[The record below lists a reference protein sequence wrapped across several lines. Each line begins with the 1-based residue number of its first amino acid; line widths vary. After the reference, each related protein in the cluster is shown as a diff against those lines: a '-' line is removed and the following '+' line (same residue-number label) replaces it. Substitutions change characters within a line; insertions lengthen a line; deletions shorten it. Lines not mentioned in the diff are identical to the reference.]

1 MRVENPVQIQ
11 IIKKSNE
18 ETVFKA
24 SLPVESVINSPNNF
38 DQLLSNIE
46 KEYTEVIRECRILLK
61 KAKLTRRV
69 NPLVYWSIGD
79 LILKF
84 INNLKNNSFFL
95 SSQYAFFARDLGLSK
110 TSIRNI
116 IHFRKRFPRKK
127 LIDPAIPWTFY
138 LSGKN
143 KTLRRKL

>member
-46 KEYTEVIRECRILLK
+46 KEYTEVIRECRINL
-61 KAKLTRRV
+61 
-69 NPLVYWSIGD
+69 PEE
-79 LILKF
+79 LILWY
-84 INNLKNNSFFL
+84 IGVLV
-95 SSQYAFFARDLGLSK
+95 
-110 TSIRNI
+110 I
-116 IHFRKRFPRKK
+116 
-127 LIDPAIPWTFY
+127 
-138 LSGKN
+138 
-143 KTLRRKL
+143 